1 MNVTILGSGAYGTAL
16 SCMFR
21 ENNCKIKMW
30 DKFDTNFQALK
41 EEYPDTSFTTNMKD
55 SIANTDLIVIAI
67 PIPFLESTII
77 ELKKYYN
84 NEDILI
90 ASKGINISDGLFA
103 HEIITKHL
111 NVENIGAIS
120 GGTFA
125 IDMKNKNVMGIT
137 LGTTSDKLIN
147 KVKKSLANK
156 YLKIQYTK
164 DMIGVEIC
172 GSIKNVIAIGYGILT
187 GANYPESTRFLYLT
201 KAIYE
206 INTFI
211 ERQNGS
217 PKTIM
222 TYAGIDDISMT
233 STGEK
238 SRNHTLGKLI
248 GSAAPQE
255 EIEAYKNTTT
265 IEGLETSKA
274 IYNLA
279 KKKNINLE
287 ICTIIYNIL
296 YNNTPATVLIEYLK
310 NSES

>member
-21 ENNCKIKMW
+21 ENNCNIKMW
-30 DKFDTNFQALK
+30 DKFDNKFQELK
-41 EEYPDTSFTTNMKD
+41 QEYPDTAFTTNMKASLTD
-55 SIANTDLIVIAI
+55 TDLIVIAI
-67 PIPFLESTII
+67 PIPFLESNII

-103 HEIITKHL
+103 HEIIQKHL

-137 LGTTSDKLIN
+137 LGTTSDKLIA
-147 KVKKSLANK
+147 KVKKSLAND
-156 YLKIQYTK
+156 YLKVQYTK

-172 GSIKNVIAIGYGILT
+172 GSIKNVIAIGYGILA

-206 INTFI
+206 INNFI
-211 ERQNGS
+211 EKQNGS

-222 TYAGIDDISMT
+222 SYAGIDDIAMT

-248 GSAAPQE
+248 GKNASKE
-255 EIEAYKNTTT
+255 EIDAYKNSTT

-279 KKKNINLE
+279 KRKNISLE

-296 YNNTPATVLIEYLK
+296 YNNYQQESLIEYLK
-310 NSES
+310 KSES